1 MTYRDRILSC
11 PSCTTPLDKPRYK
24 SESYRCKGCGGYAMH
39 EDDLGRLLAR
49 YAPER
54 FTTGKVPIA
63 ARTAASTA
71 HRSCPACNQPMNAVA
86 LDVLPLDAC
95 STDRLVWFDPDELE
109 AAIQAVLAERDA
121 QRGWLQRFRDL
132 LFAN

>member
-11 PSCTTPLDKPRYK
+11 PTCATPLDKPRYK
-24 SESYRCKGCGGYAMH
+24 AESFKCRGCGGHAMH

-54 FTTGKVPIA
+54 FSMGKVPISPRPEPA
-63 ARTAASTA
+63 PI
-71 HRSCPACNQPMNAVA
+71 HRACPACHQPMNAVA

-95 STDRLVWFDPDELE
+95 ATDRLVWFDPDELE

-121 QRGWLQRFRDL
+121 NRGWMKRVRDL